1 MFLPFWTI
9 GGLIS
14 KATEGYPLDDV
25 LQYLQAKV
33 SHYRCLRF
41 LRQLQAARDTER
53 ARFLELLT
61 KLKWERKTRDGGF
74 IIFTILHCMHA
85 CMHACSRYK
94 PWEWLYLRDHLESYF
109 CAAITLPSAGTSGP
123 TEPVWGCRRD
133 LLDSWNYKHFDR
145 RAEKVIYP
153 AKYAA
158 TLSTTSKHGLLEID
172 YTDYYLWCF
181 LSHIDCC

>member
-14 KATEGYPLDDV
+14 KATEGYPLDDM

-53 ARFLELLT
+53 ARLLELLT

-85 CMHACSRYK
+85 CMLQIQALGVVVFEGSFGELFLCCNHIALCR
-94 PWEWLYLRDHLESYF
+94 HLWSY
-109 CAAITLPSAGTSGP
+109 
-123 TEPVWGCRRD
+123 
-133 LLDSWNYKHFDR
+133 
-145 RAEKVIYP
+145 
-153 AKYAA
+153 
-158 TLSTTSKHGLLEID
+158 
-172 YTDYYLWCF
+172 
-181 LSHIDCC
+181 